1 MQKIGNDKTEKLNS
15 TFIGAEEKKQEP
27 SAEKELREKFAR
39 ELLAARERAEER
51 ILELNYA
58 KSYRDKL
65 RKANAAHSDDS
76 DKPKVANIKKA
87 PVSEENSQLQAELD
101 EIEKRRLTTKA
112 LLLNLSNKGDEGL
125 KPEAADEKAE
135 NEIKEENADKTEG
148 VSQKKSEISPKS
160 AEESKE
166 LFTKSARYKLLKPA
180 GINIK
185 IVPVFS
191 HYPHFCVF
199 AENQEIVCGEK
210 NELTDCQDILNKP
223 EAEDSFGEVTSGSSE
238 ELAVGGALFGAAMHH
253 RAIRYPHFHEDSID
267 VGAELQEEPVPPY
280 YVEAL
285 TDADHAVNSF
295 QIISDANFA
304 GQSYEGFT
312 DGDFA
317 AQSYEGFSETDHA
330 VHSYPDFTDADHASH
345 TYPDFTDADHAAQS
359 YPDFTDADHASHSYP
374 EFTEADHAA
383 QSYPDFTDADH
394 ITQAYADF
402 SDADYAAHSY
412 HAASDAEHISPEFH
426 KYTDADHA
434 SADFDTFTDGIGELT
449 LDYDAGEDLD
459 LAKTDSYDDMKA
471 IAAYEAMHLRRSKT
485 ESRFSGDESYGADV
499 GIFAPV
505 GVFLGENANDAFD
518 FAVFSKKEL
527 YRYLR
532 ESDGRV
538 REFERAVLKTERS
551 MKKLSADDKT
561 RALLDTVNLNKH
573 IVDLRAMALYAL
585 VASDETKEKKYRKRL
600 LTDALNEYN
609 SVLSDYEKRT
619 GESFKKASLSI
630 PTEIAAGES
639 YTPLPLIGY
648 RDEREFLLH
657 ESEEGFDFSYGGIA
671 SRRERNLDKLRF
683 LREAER
689 EEKRIARLAKDKS
702 KKSDTSDKKLSDY
715 RGKIERD
722 LFLVKTRN
730 EALSINAESSLDY
743 LEYSF
748 SAKYKDKLRERR
760 VLKERIRR
768 LKWEKKRALKF
779 ERLDSERYYS
789 QLLLSPDTLGV
800 TKRQK
805 IDKLESLLMR
815 LDALLSERERINEQ
829 LIKLYSGDIRG
840 DGDGK
845 INQNIRKIKR
855 RTARKTARI
864 FRREMQVIDERVPL
878 DIKEKLTRS
887 VNKIIDAEM
896 LIATLRYKMRKTKPR
911 GEARRDMK
919 LKIRE
924 NRSAIK
930 RYLADYRRFLKRAH
944 QYAERARGVKFQVA
958 WILATLA
965 ALIALAVLYI
975 IYEAPVNA
983 FFYKAYV
990 YLKSIL

>member
-1 MQKIGNDKTEKLNS
+1 M
-15 TFIGAEEKKQEP
+15 
-27 SAEKELREKFAR
+27 
-39 ELLAARERAEER
+39 
-51 ILELNYA
+51 
-58 KSYRDKL
+58 
-65 RKANAAHSDDS
+65 
-76 DKPKVANIKKA
+76 
-87 PVSEENSQLQAELD
+87 
-101 EIEKRRLTTKA
+101 
-112 LLLNLSNKGDEGL
+112 
-125 KPEAADEKAE
+125 
-135 NEIKEENADKTEG
+135 
-148 VSQKKSEISPKS
+148 
-160 AEESKE
+160 
-166 LFTKSARYKLLKPA
+166 
-180 GINIK
+180 
-185 IVPVFS
+185 
-191 HYPHFCVF
+191 
-199 AENQEIVCGEK
+199 
-210 NELTDCQDILNKP
+210 
-223 EAEDSFGEVTSGSSE
+223 
-238 ELAVGGALFGAAMHH
+238 
-253 RAIRYPHFHEDSID
+253 
-267 VGAELQEEPVPPY
+267 
-280 YVEAL
+280 
-285 TDADHAVNSF
+285 
-295 QIISDANFA
+295 
-304 GQSYEGFT
+304 
-312 DGDFA
+312 
-317 AQSYEGFSETDHA
+317 
-330 VHSYPDFTDADHASH
+330 
-345 TYPDFTDADHAAQS
+345 
-359 YPDFTDADHASHSYP
+359 
-374 EFTEADHAA
+374 
-383 QSYPDFTDADH
+383 
-394 ITQAYADF
+394 
-402 SDADYAAHSY
+402 
-412 HAASDAEHISPEFH
+412 
-426 KYTDADHA
+426 
-434 SADFDTFTDGIGELT
+434 
-449 LDYDAGEDLD
+449 
-459 LAKTDSYDDMKA
+459 
-471 IAAYEAMHLRRSKT
+471 
-485 ESRFSGDESYGADV
+485 
-499 GIFAPV
+499 
-505 GVFLGENANDAFD
+505 
-518 FAVFSKKEL
+518 
-527 YRYLR
+527 
-532 ESDGRV
+532 
-538 REFERAVLKTERS
+538 
-551 MKKLSADDKT
+551 
-561 RALLDTVNLNKH
+561 
-573 IVDLRAMALYAL
+573 
-585 VASDETKEKKYRKRL
+585 
-600 LTDALNEYN
+600 
-609 SVLSDYEKRT
+609 
-619 GESFKKASLSI
+619 
-630 PTEIAAGES
+630 
-639 YTPLPLIGY
+639 
-648 RDEREFLLH
+648 
-657 ESEEGFDFSYGGIA
+657 A

-683 LREAER
+683 LREARR

-789 QLLLSPDTLGV
+789 QLLLTPDTLGV

-840 DGDGK
+840 DGDKK

-983 FFYKAYV
+983 FFHKAYV